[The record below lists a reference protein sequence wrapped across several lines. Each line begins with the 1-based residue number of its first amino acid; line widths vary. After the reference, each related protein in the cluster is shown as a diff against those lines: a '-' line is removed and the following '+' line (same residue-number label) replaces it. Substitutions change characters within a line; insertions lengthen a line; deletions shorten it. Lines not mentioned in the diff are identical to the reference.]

1 MNYTFDISVVIV
13 NYNVKD
19 LLLQALGSLYNKT
32 APKLKIEVFVVD
44 NQSSDDSVAIVR
56 QQFPQVKLI
65 ANNYN
70 AGFPAGNNQAFKE
83 ATGKYIFMLNP
94 DTEFLED
101 SLNALFNFMES
112 HKDID
117 VCAPR
122 LLNSDRSHQI
132 SAWRYPSIGSIFG
145 EMYYLNFLV
154 NSKNY
159 SDKDLTQ
166 SFEAESFSG
175 AAIFFKTELIGEIGM
190 LDETMFWI
198 EDVDFCYRAKKAGK
212 KLVYFPQTAIVHHSG
227 QSAKKNYKIS
237 LSNQIFNKIKFYQ
250 KHHGSLATMAVKALS
265 AFHVVTKFVVF
276 SLLSPF
282 NVIYF
287 RKAQAY
293 AYTFPRIF
301 NPPKGIQ

>member
-1 MNYTFDISVVIV
+1 
-13 NYNVKD
+13 
-19 LLLQALGSLYNKT
+19 
-32 APKLKIEVFVVD
+32 
-44 NQSSDDSVAIVR
+44 
-56 QQFPQVKLI
+56 
-65 ANNYN
+65 
-70 AGFPAGNNQAFKE
+70 
-83 ATGKYIFMLNP
+83 MLNP

-101 SLNALFNFMES
+101 SLTALFAFMES
-112 HKDID
+112 HQDID

-132 SAWRYPSIGSIFG
+132 SAWRYPSIASIFG

-198 EDVDFCYRAKKAGK
+198 EDIDFCYRAKKAGK

>member
-32 APKLKIEVFVVD
+32 ASNLKIEVFVVD
-44 NQSSDDSVAIVR
+44 NQSSDDSVALVK

-65 ANNYN
+65 ANNFN
-70 AGFPAGNNQAFKE
+70 AGFPAGNNQAFRE
-83 ATGKYIFMLNP
+83 AKGKYIFMLNP

-101 SLNALFNFMES
+101 SLTALFKHMES
-112 HKDID
+112 HED
-117 VCAPR
+117 VSMCAPR
-122 LLNSDRSHQI
+122 LLNSDKTHQI
-132 SAWRYPSIGSIFG
+132 SAWRYPSLKSIFG

-159 SDKDLTQ
+159 ADKDLSK

-175 AAIFFKTELIGEIGM
+175 AAIFFKTELISEVGM

-198 EDVDFCYRAKKAGK
+198 EDIDFCYRVKKAGH
-212 KLVYFPQTAIVHHSG
+212 KLIYLPETSIVHHSG

-237 LSNQIFNKIKFYQ
+237 LSNQIFNKIKFYK
-250 KHHGSLATMAVKALS
+250 KHHSSLATAAVKALS
-265 AFHVVTKFVVF
+265 AVHVVSKFVVF
-276 SLLSPF
+276 SILSPF
-282 NVIYF
+282 NVVYF

-293 AYTFPRIF
+293 AYTFPRLF

>member
-1 MNYTFDISVVIV
+1 MNYSFDISVVIV

-19 LLLQALGSLYNKT
+19 LLLQALGSLYKKT
-32 APKLKIEVFVVD
+32 SPHLKLEVFVVD
-44 NQSSDDSVAIVR
+44 NQSSDDSVLLVR

-83 ATGKYIFMLNP
+83 AKGKYIFMLNP

-101 SLNALFNFMES
+101 SLSVLFDYMES
-112 HKDID
+112 HSDISI
-117 VCAPR
+117 CAPR
-122 LLNSDRSHQI
+122 LLNTDKSHQI
-132 SAWRYPSIGSIFG
+132 SAWRYPSLKSIFG

-159 SDKDLTQ
+159 ADKDLTQ

-175 AAIFFKTELIGEIGM
+175 AAIFFRSELINEIGM

-198 EDVDFCYRAKKAGK
+198 EDIDFCYRAKKAGK
-212 KLVYFPQTAIVHHSG
+212 KLIYLPQTSIVHHSG

-250 KHHGSLATMAVKALS
+250 KHHGALATSAVKALS
-265 AFHVVTKFVVF
+265 ALHVITKFVVF

-293 AYTFPRIF
+293 AYTFPRLF
-301 NPPKGIQ
+301 NPPKGIK